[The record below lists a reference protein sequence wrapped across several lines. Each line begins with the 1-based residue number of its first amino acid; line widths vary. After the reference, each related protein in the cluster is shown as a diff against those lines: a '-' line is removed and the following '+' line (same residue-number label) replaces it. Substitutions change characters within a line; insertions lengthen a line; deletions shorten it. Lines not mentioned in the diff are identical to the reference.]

1 MHKGKPSVNDV
12 IAQAEKCR
20 LYYEN
25 CLAMFKQDEEFYE
38 LEFGARLGI
47 PKQYANEAVVLTTA
61 RDMPDAFV
69 DHIDLAN
76 ARVFVNKKGIT
87 QKADDVAENERRF
100 YLGLLHQTNV
110 GSSISPWRVAGK
122 HFANHGLSVMKTI
135 WEADNWLDKP
145 AKLDDESDEHYAER
159 IERWAE
165 NHPVS
170 LPILIQAIHPANIM
184 LDPSYGGKLYTIE
197 RHEKMVFDI
206 EKLYPDWK
214 NVNHKKVG
222 DTVEYLSYWDNEFR
236 CDLIDGRAVLK
247 GGRGI
252 YAGVVEHGYG
262 FVPYTPIESGLGNL
276 GIDALP
282 EQRYVGINRYAQD
295 LLVSESR
302 NYSVADVILK
312 RDAWRGGYVT
322 GPGKDA
328 IANIKQEYGTYT
340 PVEDGT
346 EFHDW
351 DVSKAPDMVAAHM
364 IRTADMIAG
373 HAAPRSVRGL
383 SETGVR
389 SGADRRLVIS
399 EAAAKFQYSK
409 EAFRHGAEQVLI
421 KCAKLYKNV
430 VPADAR
436 LSALA
441 VSGEGFDEVIKRD
454 LMREPFTCY
463 VEFAPIS
470 EEDEYRRQDSLNK
483 LWNGGNGLVSR
494 EWAWRQMSSIDPIS
508 MAQEV
513 KKAEMR
519 RLPSYQMV
527 LDQAVGMMAQQAF
540 GIQPQMPQ
548 ETAGGTEGTPEGSQ
562 RALVPPIPNRPDLGS
577 LDNLIANMPKPP
589 TSGIQGTQGVGGGG
603 NRG

>member
-1 MHKGKPSVNDV
+1 MHRGKPSVNDV
-12 IAQAEKCR
+12 ISQTEKCKV
-20 LYYEN
+20 YYAN
-25 CLAMFKQDEEFYE
+25 YRGALVQDEEFYE
-38 LEFGARLGI
+38 LEFANRLGI
-47 PKQYANEAVVLTTA
+47 PKQYQNEAVVLTTA
-61 RDMPDAFV
+61 RDMVDAFV

-76 ARVFVNKKGIT
+76 ARVFVNKKGIYDISD
-87 QKADDVAENERRF
+87 KVAENERRF
-100 YLGLLHQTNV
+100 YLGLLHETNIA
-110 GSSISPWRVAGK
+110 SSISPWRVGGK
-122 HFANHGLSVMKTI
+122 HYANHGLSVMKTI

-145 AKLDDESDEHYAER
+145 AKLDDESDEHYADR
-159 IERWAE
+159 IAEWAE
-165 NHPVS
+165 DHPPS
-170 LPILIQAIHPANIM
+170 LPILIQAINPHNVM

-197 RHEKMVFDI
+197 YHQRAVFDMEKM
-206 EKLYPDWK
+206 YPRWK
-214 NVNHKKVG
+214 NINHKSITE
-222 DTVEYLSYWDNEFR
+222 TVDYVSYWDNEFR
-236 CDLIDGRAVLK
+236 CDLVDGQAVLK
-247 GGRGI
+247 GG
-252 YAGVVEHGYG
+252 VVKHNYG
-262 FVPYTPIESGLGNL
+262 FTPYTPIESGLGNL

-295 LLVSESR
+295 LYVSESR

-312 RDAWRGGYVT
+312 RDAWRGGFVQ
-322 GPGKDA
+322 GPGA
-328 IANIKQEYGTYT
+328 EGLTNIKQEYGTYT
-340 PVEDGT
+340 PVEEGT
-346 EFHDW
+346 VFTDW

-441 VSGEGFDEVIKRD
+441 TSGEGFDEIIKRD

-470 EEDEYRRQDSLNK
+470 EEDEYRRQDALNK
-483 LWNGGNGLVSR
+483 LWAGGNGLVT
-494 EWAWRQMSSIDPIS
+494 EQWAWRQMSSIDPVAMEREKRKNQLRQS
-508 MAQEV
+508 
-513 KKAEMR
+513 
-519 RLPSYQMV
+519 PSYLAT

-540 GIQPQMPQ
+540 GLQPQIPQ
-548 ETAGGTEGTPEGSQ
+548 EVAGDTQGAPEGSQ
-562 RALVPPIPNRPDLGS
+562 RQLVPPIPERNALGS
-577 LDNLIANMPKPP
+577 LDNLIANIPQLP
-589 TSGIQGTQGVGGGG
+589 TSGIQGRQGLGGGG

>member
-1 MHKGKPSVNDV
+1 MHRGKPSISDV
-12 IAQAEKCR
+12 IAQTEKCK
-20 LYYEN
+20 LYYSN
-25 CLAMFKQDEEFYE
+25 FRGALVQDEEFYE
-38 LEFGARLGI
+38 LEFANRLGI
-47 PKQYANEAVVLTTA
+47 PKQYISEAVVLTTS
-61 RDMPDAFV
+61 RDMVDAFV

-76 ARVFVNKKGIT
+76 ARVFVNRKGISE
-87 QKADDVAENERRF
+87 KSEEVAENERRF
-100 YLGLLHQTNV
+100 YLGLLHETNIA
-110 GSSISPWRVAGK
+110 SSISPWRVGGK
-122 HFANHGLSVMKTI
+122 HYANHGLSVMKTI

-165 NHPVS
+165 DHPLS
-170 LPILIQAIHPANIM
+170 LPILIQAINPHNVM

-197 RHEKMVFDI
+197 YHQRAVFDMEKM
-206 EKLYPDWK
+206 YPHWK
-214 NVNHKKVG
+214 NTKHRSI
-222 DTVEYLSYWDNEFR
+222 DETVDYVSYWDSEFR
-236 CDLIDGRAVLK
+236 CDLVDGEAVLK
-247 GGRGI
+247 GG
-252 YAGVVEHGYG
+252 VVKHNYG
-262 FVPYTPIESGLGNL
+262 FTPYTPIESGLGNL

-295 LLVSESR
+295 LYVSESR

-312 RDAWRGGYVT
+312 RDAWRGGYVQ
-322 GPGKDA
+322 GPGSEGLT
-328 IANIKQEYGTYT
+328 NIKQEYGTYT
-340 PVEDGT
+340 PVEEGVRFT
-346 EFHDW
+346 DW

-421 KCAKLYKNV
+421 KSAKLYKNV

-441 VSGEGFDEVIKRD
+441 TSGEGFDEVIKRD
-454 LMREPFTCY
+454 LMKEPFTCY

-483 LWNGGNGLVSR
+483 LWNNGNGLGTKQ
-494 EWAWRQMSSIDPIS
+494 WARRQISSIDPIA
-508 MAQEV
+508 MEEEDRMNMIRQ
-513 KKAEMR
+513 
-519 RLPSYQMV
+519 LPSYLAT
-527 LDQAVGMMAQQAF
+527 LDQAVGMMAQNAF
-540 GIQPQMPQ
+540 QFAPPVTQ
-548 ETAGGTEGTPEGSQ
+548 EGTQGAEGTPEGSQ
-562 RALVPPIPNRPDLGS
+562 RSLVPPIPSRAPIGS
-577 LDNLIANMPKPP
+577 AENLSQNMPQAPV
-589 TSGIQGTQGVGGGG
+589 SGIQGSQGQGGGG